1 LIHLDEPEPA
11 HKKPHDSEHRTMSK
25 VRKTKALFYTERP
38 DQTSLVFAP
47 PKVAEYNSAI
57 HRALEAKTWGEFK
70 AIIPVKEYK
79 QLLQRL
85 RGGQYD
91 LESDD
96 AHDADK
102 HHTLPQSNEPFDPE
116 FWFPGFSEGDYPDWL
131 QQKQDL
137 WLPPATLRHFAR
149 CDTSV
154 LNGDFW
160 IIDPTFEKDIVDEL
174 RREGFSVTRRGDLS
188 FY

>member
-1 LIHLDEPEPA
+1 MKQ
-11 HKKPHDSEHRTMSK
+11 KKS
-25 VRKTKALFYTERP
+25 TKRLFYRDVP
-38 DQTSLVFAP
+38 HMGSLVFAP

-57 HRALEAKTWGEFK
+57 RRALGASTWGEFK
-70 AIIPVKEYK
+70 AIIPVNEYK
-79 QLLQRL
+79 QLLERL
-85 RGGQYD
+85 REGQYD

-102 HHTLPQSNEPFDPE
+102 HHTLPQSNDPFDPE

-137 WLPPATLRHFAR
+137 WLPPATLKHFAR
-149 CDTSV
+149 YDTSV

-174 RREGFSVTRRGDLS
+174 RRKGFSVTRRDDLS